1 MRKRDRMKT
10 LEEKLGY
17 TFQNR
22 ALLENALTHSSC
34 ANESRGKLQSNER
47 LEFLGD
53 SILGMVV
60 ADHLY
65 RNHPAL
71 PEGVLTRTRAAL
83 VCEDSLVV
91 VAEELGLGE
100 YLRLGKGEEPGGG
113 RNRPSI
119 RADAVEAVLAAVY
132 LDGGIGSAR
141 KIIQKYILSREVAG
155 LTKPRDYKT
164 ALQELVQRESGQ
176 VLAYRLVGE
185 EGPDH
190 NKRFFVEVTLNGS
203 GVGQG
208 SGRSKKE
215 AEQMAA
221 KAAIEMLGK

>member
-1 MRKRDRMKT
+1 MKS

-22 ALLENALTHSSC
+22 ELLENALTHSSC

-60 ADHLY
+60 ADYLY
-65 RNHPAL
+65 RHHPDL
-71 PEGVLTRTRAAL
+71 PEGELTRTRAAL
-83 VCEDSLVV
+83 VCEESLVE
-91 VAEELGLGE
+91 VARELNLGA
-100 YLRLGKGEEPGGG
+100 YLRLGKGEEAGGG
-113 RNRPSI
+113 RERPSI

-141 KIIQKYILSREVAG
+141 KIIQRYILSREVAG

-176 VLAYRLVGE
+176 ILRYRLTGE

-190 NKRFFVEVTLNGS
+190 DKRFFVEVDLSGSPVGS
-203 GVGQG
+203 GT
-208 SGRSKKE
+208 GRSKKE

-221 KAAIEMLGK
+221 KAAIAGLEHGNGR

>member
-1 MRKRDRMKT
+1 MTT

-17 TFQNR
+17 TFQNQ

-65 RNHPAL
+65 RNHPDL
-71 PEGVLTRTRAAL
+71 PEGELTRTRAAL
-83 VCEDSLVV
+83 VCEESLVE
-91 VAEELGLGE
+91 VAAQLHLGE
-100 YLRLGKGEEPGGG
+100 YLRLGRGEEAGGG
-113 RNRPSI
+113 RRRPSI
-119 RADAVEAVLAAVY
+119 QADAVEAVLAAVY

-141 KIIQKYILSREVAG
+141 KIIQRFILCREIEG
-155 LTKPRDYKT
+155 LNSSRDYKT

-176 VLAYRLVGE
+176 VLKYRLTGE

-190 NKRFFVEVTLNGS
+190 DKRFFVEVDLNGTPL
-203 GVGQG
+203 G
-208 SGRSKKE
+208 SGKGHSKKE

-221 KAAIEMLGK
+221 KAAIAKLNQ

>member
-1 MRKRDRMKT
+1 MKS

-22 ALLENALTHSSC
+22 ELLENALTHSSC

-60 ADHLY
+60 ADYLY
-65 RNHPAL
+65 RHHPDL
-71 PEGVLTRTRAAL
+71 PEGELTQTRAAL
-83 VCEDSLVV
+83 VCEESLVE
-91 VAEELGLGE
+91 VARELNLGA
-100 YLRLGKGEEPGGG
+100 YLRLGKGEEAGGG
-113 RNRPSI
+113 RERPSI

-141 KIIQKYILSREVAG
+141 KIIQRYILSREVAG

-176 VLAYRLVGE
+176 ILRYRLTGE

-190 NKRFFVEVTLNGS
+190 DKRFFVEVDLNGS
-203 GVGQG
+203 PVGSG
-208 SGRSKKE
+208 TGRSKKE

-221 KAAIEMLGK
+221 KAAIAGLEHENGR

>member
-1 MRKRDRMKT
+1 MT
-10 LEEKLGY
+10 PLEEELGY
-17 TFQNR
+17 TFQNQ

-65 RNHPAL
+65 RNHPDL
-71 PEGVLTRTRAAL
+71 PEGELTRTRAAL
-83 VCEDSLVV
+83 VCEESLVE
-91 VAEELGLGE
+91 VAAQLHLGE
-100 YLRLGKGEEPGGG
+100 YLRLGRGEEAGGG
-113 RNRPSI
+113 RRRPSI
-119 RADAVEAVLAAVY
+119 QADAVEAVLAAVY

-141 KIIQKYILSREVAG
+141 KIIQRFILCREIEG
-155 LTKPRDYKT
+155 LNSSRDYKT

-176 VLAYRLVGE
+176 VLKYRLTGE

-190 NKRFFVEVTLNGS
+190 DKRFFVEVDLNGAPL
-203 GVGQG
+203 G
-208 SGRSKKE
+208 SGKGHSKKE

-221 KAAIEMLGK
+221 KAAIAKLNQ

>member
-1 MRKRDRMKT
+1 MKS

-22 ALLENALTHSSC
+22 ELLENALTHSSC

-60 ADHLY
+60 ADYLY
-65 RNHPAL
+65 RHHPDL
-71 PEGVLTRTRAAL
+71 PEGELTRTRAAL
-83 VCEDSLVV
+83 VCEESLVE
-91 VAEELGLGE
+91 VARELNLGA
-100 YLRLGKGEEPGGG
+100 YLRLGKGEEAGGG
-113 RNRPSI
+113 RERPSI

-141 KIIQKYILSREVAG
+141 KIIQRYILSREVAG

-176 VLAYRLVGE
+176 ILRYRLTGE

-190 NKRFFVEVTLNGS
+190 DKRFFVEVDLNGS
-203 GVGQG
+203 PVGSG
-208 SGRSKKE
+208 TGRSKKE

-221 KAAIEMLGK
+221 KAAIAGLEHENGR